1 MFSSALN
8 FLLVTIF
15 NLLTMLFLLRF
26 LLQLFRAP
34 FNNPLAYMVVS
45 LTDFA
50 VKPVRRIIPSW
61 GKIDLSTLFLALLA
75 QFLLQLSLLWLRDFP
90 LSVAGQS
97 AWARP
102 NRHELS
108 RRVAYYARC
117 VFLRHYVASDFKLG
131 KPAHTHCQ
139 CAQQSHKA
147 NIGTNSANITDG
159 KRHRFFSHRCA
170 DFFANAEC
178 FCDKNTRNA
187 ITITFLKFKLP
198 I

>member
-97 AWARP
+97 AWSGLIGMSFLGVLRTVLDVFFYAIMLQVILSWVNPHTPIASALNSLTRP
-102 NRHELS
+102 ILAPIQRILPMASGIDFSPIVALIFLQMLNVSVIKTLEAQLLS
-108 RRVAYYARC
+108 LY
-117 VFLRHYVASDFKLG
+117 
-131 KPAHTHCQ
+131 
-139 CAQQSHKA
+139 
-147 NIGTNSANITDG
+147 
-159 KRHRFFSHRCA
+159 
-170 DFFANAEC
+170 
-178 FCDKNTRNA
+178 
-187 ITITFLKFKLP
+187 
-198 I
+198 